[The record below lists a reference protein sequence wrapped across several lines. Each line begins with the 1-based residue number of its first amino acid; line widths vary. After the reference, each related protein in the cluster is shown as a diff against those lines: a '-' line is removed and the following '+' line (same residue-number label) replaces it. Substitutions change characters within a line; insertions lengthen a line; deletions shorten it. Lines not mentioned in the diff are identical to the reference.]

1 MGIGKNPFVPNPLLG
16 QSVLAVSFLLSLHWG
31 MRLLVTDLKR
41 VDLVAA
47 KIAATQGFVLA
58 IA

>member
-1 MGIGKNPFVPNPLLG
+1 MGIGKNPLVPNPLLG